1 MTIRI
6 DTPSSTRSTMSKFTS
21 IFDVDPRPAKRKEAD
36 VIAVPVSVLMIGL
49 LSLLLRKATFQV

>member
-1 MTIRI
+1 
-6 DTPSSTRSTMSKFTS
+6 MSKFTS